1 VTDKLKTQKYNIVER
16 IKAML
21 WHIKKNGWWK
31 LLHVQTGWT
40 NRAIDE
46 LQCII

>member
-21 WHIKKNGWWK
+21 WHIKKNG
-31 LLHVQTGWT
+31 
-40 NRAIDE
+40 
-46 LQCII
+46 